1 LREGNPGT
9 GDFQNT
15 KQAKSE
21 KNTSGHIIVKTLN
34 IQEKKEILKAS
45 RQKQHVI
52 YKGKCINAKARRS
65 WTDIFQPMK
74 ENNCQPRLIY
84 PVKLSFIIEK
94 EIKFPML
101 NKN

>member
-34 IQEKKEILKAS
+34 IQEKKRNIE
-45 RQKQHVI
+45 
-52 YKGKCINAKARRS
+52 
-65 WTDIFQPMK
+65 
-74 ENNCQPRLIY
+74 
-84 PVKLSFIIEK
+84 SFKTEATRHI
-94 EIKFPML
+94 
-101 NKN
+101 